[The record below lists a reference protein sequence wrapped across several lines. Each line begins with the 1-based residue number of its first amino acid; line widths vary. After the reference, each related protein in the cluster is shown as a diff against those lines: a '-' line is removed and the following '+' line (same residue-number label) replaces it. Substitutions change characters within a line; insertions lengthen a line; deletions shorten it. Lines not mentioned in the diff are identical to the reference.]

1 VKPVVVWQDDYPSAD
16 EVDEPYVE
24 EYRVFSRYEEAAR
37 LLKRADRFDHV
48 EWLDPSPASIDD
60 LERCCSNRRLRDL
73 LGTPPTVP
81 PDDPGLRAELL
92 GVGGTVAATESVL
105 RGNRSV
111 HIGGGFH
118 HADRGGSSAP
128 TSFNDVICAVS
139 RLLEFFETVA
149 VIDLDVHHPDG
160 TRAEYRLQEDV
171 FLFSFHG
178 WNTFPGTGWI
188 HESGRGHAE
197 GNHLNM
203 PLPAGTTDP
212 TYLCVLDRLLNP
224 WIRAVD
230 PDAIVYV
237 AGGDVHRTDPIG
249 NLALTTVGTHARD
262 QMVRR
267 AVGERP
273 TVTLLGGGYGPAA
286 HEIHANTVSTM
297 IGKEP
302 PAKARKGRERAESGQ
317 VATTDTATHS
327 TALRWLGSLIEH
339 YGRHHPGVI

>member
-1 VKPVVVWQDDYPSAD
+1 
-16 EVDEPYVE
+16 
-24 EYRVFSRYEEAAR
+24 
-37 LLKRADRFDHV
+37 
-48 EWLDPSPASIDD
+48 
-60 LERCCSNRRLRDL
+60 
-73 LGTPPTVP
+73 
-81 PDDPGLRAELL
+81 
-92 GVGGTVAATESVL
+92 
-105 RGNRSV
+105 
-111 HIGGGFH
+111 
-118 HADRGGSSAP
+118 
-128 TSFNDVICAVS
+128 
-139 RLLEFFETVA
+139 
-149 VIDLDVHHPDG
+149 
-160 TRAEYRLQEDV
+160 
-171 FLFSFHG
+171 
-178 WNTFPGTGWI
+178 
-188 HESGRGHAE
+188 
-197 GNHLNM
+197 
-203 PLPAGTTDP
+203 
-212 TYLCVLDRLLNP
+212 
-224 WIRAVD
+224 
-230 PDAIVYV
+230 VYV